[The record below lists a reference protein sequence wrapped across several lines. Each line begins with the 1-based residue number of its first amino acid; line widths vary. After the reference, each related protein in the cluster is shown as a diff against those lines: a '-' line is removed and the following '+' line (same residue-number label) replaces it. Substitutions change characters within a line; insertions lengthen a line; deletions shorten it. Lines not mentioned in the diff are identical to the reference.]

1 MRVSFKLLHKHYY
14 SIQFLKIDDILFEL
28 NCLSSENHTPIKQT
42 HSLASPRRKYTHTV
56 KNHKN
61 QIKWQ
66 ISQVKWSLPTFSGF
80 INHASITTNFE
91 CPTFN
96 HLYIFYE
103 GNIVIPFN
111 NIVFCSM
118 CVTYHPL
125 NWFSVVL
132 IMYLSICLSLYAL
145 QSFHFVFELAQS
157 EPL

>member
-1 MRVSFKLLHKHYY
+1 MKPTYFQWIYQSC
-14 SIQFLKIDDILFEL
+14 ID
-28 NCLSSENHTPIKQT
+28 
-42 HSLASPRRKYTHTV
+42 
-56 KNHKN
+56 
-61 QIKWQ
+61 
-66 ISQVKWSLPTFSGF
+66 
-80 INHASITTNFE
+80 ITTNFE

-125 NWFSVVL
+125 NWFSAVV
-132 IMYLSICLSLYAL
+132 IMYLSIGLSLCITEFPFCVY
-145 QSFHFVFELAQS
+145 ELAQS